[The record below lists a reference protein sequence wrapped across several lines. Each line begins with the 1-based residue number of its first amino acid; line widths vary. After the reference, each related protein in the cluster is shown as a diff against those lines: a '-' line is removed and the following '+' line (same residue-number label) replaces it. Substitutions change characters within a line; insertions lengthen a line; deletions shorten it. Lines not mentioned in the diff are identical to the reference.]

1 MQGCHVRKNVNKLKV
16 SRRTSLTKKLS
27 LLQLRTPHQSTLRSG
42 SVTNYYK
49 NYFSNMLQA

>member
-27 LLQLRTPHQSTLRSG
+27 FLQLRTPHQSTLRSG
-42 SVTNYYK
+42 SITNYYK